1 MTKISALNGLKARAV
16 AGLDSL
22 SQRPLGLTL
31 ALGLALGGI
40 MYYAGETLALTPW
53 RAKRDA
59 ARVEVSKLK
68 AGNDTAEI
76 IRADEQRFLSEFAE
90 VLDVSQSARQM
101 LPEQVEVSRVLES
114 VEALAASSG
123 LRVTRFSAARPPVA
137 SNKLYEVAV
146 TAQVSGNHPQVTRFL
161 SSLAA
166 HERIIHVR
174 DFSINSN
181 GKSETLDLVLATY
194 FAPPPK
200 DLPPV
205 PAEVTARGAIPG
217 TR

>member
-1 MTKISALNGLKARAV
+1 MTKSSALNGLKTRVV

-22 SQRPLGLTL
+22 SQRPLGLTV
-31 ALGLALGGI
+31 ALGLVLAGVVF
-40 MYYAGETLALTPW
+40 YAGETFALTPQ

-59 ARVEVSKLK
+59 DRAEVSKLK
-68 AGNDTAEI
+68 AANDAAETT
-76 IRADEQRFLSEFAE
+76 RADEQRFLSEFAE
-90 VLDVSQSARQM
+90 VLDVSRSARQM
-101 LPEQVEVSRVLES
+101 LPEQVEVSRVLEG

-137 SNKLYEVAV
+137 SNKLYEVTV
-146 TAQVSGNHPQVTRFL
+146 MAQVSGSHPQVTRFL

-166 HERIIHVR
+166 HERIIQVR

-181 GKSETLDLVLATY
+181 GRSETLDLVLATY
-194 FAPPPK
+194 YAPPPK
-200 DLPPV
+200 DLPAV
-205 PAEVTARGAIPG
+205 PAEVTARGAISG

>member
-1 MTKISALNGLKARAV
+1 MTKSSALHGLKTRVV

-22 SQRPLGLTL
+22 SQRPLGLTIT
-31 ALGLALGGI
+31 LGLVLASIIFYASETFAL
-40 MYYAGETLALTPW
+40 APW
-53 RAKRDA
+53 RTKRDA
-59 ARVEVSKLK
+59 ERAEVSKLK
-68 AGNDTAEI
+68 ADNDAAEI

-101 LPEQVEVSRVLES
+101 LPEQVEVSRVLEG

-137 SNKLYEVAV
+137 SNKLYEVTV
-146 TAQVSGNHPQVTRFL
+146 MAQVSGSHPQVIRFL

-166 HERIIHVR
+166 HERIIQVR

-181 GKSETLDLVLATY
+181 GRSETLDLVLATY
-194 FAPPPK
+194 YAPPPK
-200 DLPPV
+200 DLPAV
-205 PAEVTARGAIPG
+205 PAEVTAHGAIPG

>member
-1 MTKISALNGLKARAV
+1 MTPNTALDNLKARAV

-22 SQRPLGLTL
+22 AQRPIGVTL
-31 ALGLALGGI
+31 ALALALAGAI
-40 MYYAGETLALTPW
+40 FYAGETLALAPW
-53 RAKRDA
+53 RAKREA
-59 ARVEVSKLK
+59 ARAEVSKLK
-68 AGNDTAEI
+68 AANDTADT

-101 LPEQVEVSRVLES
+101 LPEQVEVSRVLEG

-123 LRVTRFSAARPPVA
+123 LRVTRFSAARPPVV
-137 SNKLYEVAV
+137 SDKLYEVTV
-146 TAQVSGNHPQVTRFL
+146 TAQVSGSHPQVTRFL

-166 HERIIHVR
+166 HERIIQVR
-174 DFSINSN
+174 DFSINSS

-194 FAPPPK
+194 FAPPPR
-200 DLPPV
+200 DLPAV
-205 PAEVTARGAIPG
+205 PAEVTARGAISS

>member
-1 MTKISALNGLKARAV
+1 MTRSSALNNLKSRVV

-22 SQRPLGLTL
+22 SQRPVGMTL
-31 ALGLALGGI
+31 VLGLALAGGV
-40 MYYAGETLALTPW
+40 YYAGETLALTPL
-53 RAKRDA
+53 RARREA
-59 ARVEVSKLK
+59 ARAEVSKLK
-68 AGNDTAEI
+68 ADNDTADI

-101 LPEQVEVSRVLES
+101 LPEQVEVSRVLEG

-123 LRVTRFSAARPPVA
+123 LRVTRFSAARPPVV
-137 SNKLYEVAV
+137 SNKLYEVTV
-146 TAQVSGNHPQVTRFL
+146 TAQVSGSHPQVTHFL

-166 HERIIHVR
+166 HERIIQVR

-181 GKSETLDLVLATY
+181 GKSETLNLVLATY

-200 DLPPV
+200 DLPAV
-205 PAEVTARGAIPG
+205 PAEVTTRGAISG